1 MRSRNIVVRY
11 DMHQSSLT
19 IMGYKDES
27 RVVMK
32 ATKEEREKR
41 KAGEPDN

>member
-1 MRSRNIVVRY
+1 MRSRKIGVRY

-19 IMGYKDES
+19 IRGYKDES
-27 RVVMK
+27 RVMMK
-32 ATKEEREKR
+32 ATKEEKERR